1 MRGLS
6 EFEFAN
12 TLKDCCLSI
21 WMDDESGFGTF
32 PLESMKCGVP
42 VLGKIPNLI
51 PEWLNEDNGI
61 WIAKKNVIVDFASD
75 FIQNW
80 LEDNL
85 NLELFTNMEKTAEK
99 YSNISE
105 FEKTVC
111 DLFEDQQLKRAEI
124 FENQLKKLTNN

>member
-1 MRGLS
+1 MGIEKIPQFRWITFRDMRGLS

-61 WIAKKNVIVDFASD
+61 WIILS
-75 FIQNW
+75 
-80 LEDNL
+80 
-85 NLELFTNMEKTAEK
+85 
-99 YSNISE
+99 
-105 FEKTVC
+105 
-111 DLFEDQQLKRAEI
+111 R
-124 FENQLKKLTNN
+124 